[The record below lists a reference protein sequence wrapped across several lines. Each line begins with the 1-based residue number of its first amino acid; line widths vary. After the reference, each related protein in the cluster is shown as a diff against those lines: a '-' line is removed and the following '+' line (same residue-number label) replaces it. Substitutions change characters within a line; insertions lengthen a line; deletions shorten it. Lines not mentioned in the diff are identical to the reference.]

1 MAGTFSIDGLAS
13 GLDTTQLV
21 KELTALERQPVKQ
34 LEARKSKLQA
44 ESAAWREVNSRLY
57 SLREAA
63 LDLQSILTFRG
74 RSVTVTGENILTA
87 SAGAGTQ
94 KGVYNIKVLH
104 LAQAHSIGSDPQTTA
119 GDPLGLAGT
128 IRVNGEAI
136 TVTAEDTL
144 ESIAQKINTAADAGV
159 NAAVVR
165 VGEEDYRLVLTG
177 KETGAAN
184 RIILEDDGGVLA
196 GLGFLDDM
204 GEVKNQL
211 QAAGDALLE
220 VNGLEVSRSTNII
233 DDLITDVTL
242 ELEKEGAVTL
252 TLDVDKEK
260 VVKAVEKFVN
270 EYNGVIDLIRMNLAY
285 DTTTKEAGILFGD
298 SALIQIQ
305 SQLRGFLSRVVEGVD
320 PAVNQLGLFGIQ
332 TASGVE
338 GAKTGRLEFDA
349 DKFREKLETHFTEV
363 AKVFGAETVPEGE
376 GVFAAL
382 SKTLFDWT
390 SSTGLVK
397 AKTDSLGA
405 RIEDVDERI
414 EVLERR
420 LEQREAYY
428 LQKFRALEVM
438 LAQLQTQS
446 TWLSAQIS
454 SLNSQWGFK
463 K

>member
-1 MAGTFSIDGLAS
+1 MAGTFSIDGLIS

-21 KELTALERQPVKQ
+21 KALVDVERQPVKQ
-34 LEARKSKLQA
+34 LETRKSKLQA
-44 ESAAWREVNSRLY
+44 ENDAWREVNSRLY
-57 SLREAA
+57 GLRQAA

-74 RSVTVTGENILTA
+74 SSATVTGDNILTA
-87 SAGAGTQ
+87 AAGTGTQ
-94 KGVYNIKVLH
+94 KGVYNIKVLQ

-128 IRVNGEAI
+128 IKINGEAI
-136 TVTAEDTL
+136 EVTAGDTL
-144 ESIAQKINTAADAGV
+144 ESIARKINTQAEAGV

-220 VNGLEVSRSTNII
+220 VNGLAVSRSTNVIK
-233 DDLITDVTL
+233 DLITDVTL
-242 ELEKEGAVTL
+242 ELKTEGTATL
-252 TLDVDKEK
+252 TLDVDMEK

-270 EYNGVIDLIRMNLAY
+270 EYNGFMDLIRENLAY
-285 DTTTKEAGILFGD
+285 DTKTKEAGTLFGD
-298 SALIQIQ
+298 STLVHIEA
-305 SQLRGFLSRVVEGVD
+305 QLRSFLSRVVPGVD
-320 PAVNQLGLFGIQ
+320 PAVNQLGLVGIQ

-338 GAKTGRLEFDA
+338 GAKSGRLEFNA
-349 DKFREKLETHFTEV
+349 VKFREKLETHFSEI
-363 AKVFGAETVPEGE
+363 AKLFGAETVPEGE

-390 SSTGLVK
+390 SSTGLIK

-405 RIEDVDERI
+405 SIEDVDERI
-414 EVLERR
+414 EVLEQR
-420 LEQREAYY
+420 LAQREEYY
-428 LQKFRALEVM
+428 MQKFIALETM

-446 TWLSAQIS
+446 NWLSAQLS
-454 SLNSQWGFK
+454 TLNSQWGFR
-463 K
+463 

>member
-1 MAGTFSIDGLAS
+1 MAGSFGIDGLAS

-21 KELTALERQPVKQ
+21 KDLVALERQPVKQ

-44 ESAAWREVNSRLY
+44 QNDAWREINSRLY

-74 RSVTVTGENILTA
+74 RSATVTRENVLTA

-94 KGVYNIKVLH
+94 KGVYNIKVLQ

-128 IRVNGEAI
+128 IRINDEEIEVN
-136 TVTAEDTL
+136 AEDTL
-144 ESIAQKINTAADAGV
+144 ESIAQKINTHADAGV

-165 VGEEDYRLVLTG
+165 VGEEDYRLVLTA

-184 RIILEDDGGVLA
+184 RITLEDDGEVLA
-196 GLGFLDDM
+196 TLGFLDNE
-204 GEVKNQL
+204 GAIKNQL

-220 VNGLEVSRSTNII
+220 INGLEVSRSTNVI

-242 ELEKEGAVTL
+242 ELKEEGTATL
-252 TLDVDKEK
+252 TLDVDIEK
-260 VVKAVEKFVN
+260 VVKAVEKFV
-270 EYNGVIDLIRMNLAY
+270 ERYNDAMDLIQKNLAY
-285 DTTTKEAGILFGD
+285 NATNQEAGILFGD
-298 SALIQIQ
+298 SGLIHIQ

-320 PAVNQLGLFGIQ
+320 PEVNQLGLVGIQ

-338 GAKTGRLEFDA
+338 GAKSGRLQFDA
-349 DKFREKLETHFTEV
+349 AKFREKMETHFTEV
-363 AKVFGAETVPEGE
+363 AKLFGAETVPEGE

-382 SKTLFDWT
+382 SQTLFDWT
-390 SSTGLVK
+390 GSEGLIK
-397 AKTDSLGA
+397 TKTDSLGA

-414 EVLERR
+414 ETLERR
-420 LEQREAYY
+420 LEQREDYY
-428 LQKFRALEVM
+428 MKKFIALELM
-438 LAQLQTQS
+438 LAQIQTQS
-446 TWLSAQIS
+446 SWLSAQIS
-454 SLNSQWGFK
+454 SLSSQWGFRK
-463 K
+463 